1 MNMGDRIG
9 PFSAQDLELLYQ
21 PLVDARNHAV
31 IGAEALLR
39 LRGSDGALQGPETVL
54 DALATPEDR
63 TSLDWWVLAKACR
76 EAQAWPHLRI
86 GVNICAES
94 VTRPGF
100 TVGTLDAVTAAGLAP
115 QCLAIE
121 VIETA
126 IIVDFERARENFN
139 ALRAAGIRV
148 AIDDFG
154 TGYSSLSY
162 LAKLPID
169 TLKIDKSFVD
179 AIDEAPS
186 VAIIQATTAM
196 ARALGIKVTAEGV
209 ETAEQAQML
218 RAFGCH
224 FLQGYY
230 FSRPVSVEAFTAMLE
245 KPPWQAGL

>member
-1 MNMGDRIG
+1 MRDRIG
-9 PFSAQDLELLYQ
+9 PFLTQDLALVYQ
-21 PLVDARNHAV
+21 PVVGARSHAV

-39 LRGSDGALQGPETVL
+39 LRGPGGTLSGPEAVL
-54 DALATPEDR
+54 DSLKTAQERAA
-63 TSLDWWVLAKACR
+63 LDWWVLDKACR

-86 GVNICAES
+86 GVNICAEH
-94 VTRPGF
+94 VTRSGF
-100 TVGTLDAVTAAGLAP
+100 SVGTLNALTAAGLSP
-115 QCLAIE
+115 ERLAIE

-126 IIVDFERARENFN
+126 IIDDFERARSNFK

-169 TLKIDKSFVD
+169 TIKIDKSFID

-196 ARALGIKVTAEGV
+196 ARALGIRVTAEGV
-209 ETAEQAQML
+209 ETAEQAQTL

-230 FSRPVSVEAFTAMLE
+230 FSRPVSVEAFTAMLDR
-245 KPPWQAGL
+245 PPWQAGS